1 MPKQLN
7 VNLAFTADTKQAQQQ
22 IAQLQKSL
30 DNLMSSSMKNS
41 SFTGFDQE
49 ISNAQQSV
57 LKLKTA
63 INNSLNADTGRLDL
77 SKFNQQLNNSGL
89 SLGKLA
95 SDMTAMGGDGQKAFL
110 NLANSIVTAQ
120 KPIAET
126 NKLLDG
132 MWTALKNTARWQ
144 LSSSIL
150 HGFVGS
156 LQGAY
161 GYAQDLNQSLNNIR
175 IVTGQSTDQ
184 MAAFAD
190 QANKSA
196 QALSASTLA
205 YTDAALIYY
214 QQGLGDAEVQARTE
228 TTLKMSNVTRDSV
241 EEVSSYMTAI

>member
-30 DNLMSSSMKNS
+30 DSLMSSSMKNS
-41 SFTGFDQE
+41 AFTGFDKE

-95 SDMTAMGGDGQKAFL
+95 SDMTAMGSDGQKAFL

-120 KPIAET
+120 KPVAET

-132 MWTALKNTARWQ
+132 M
-144 LSSSIL
+144 
-150 HGFVGS
+150 
-156 LQGAY
+156 
-161 GYAQDLNQSLNNIR
+161 
-175 IVTGQSTDQ
+175 
-184 MAAFAD
+184 
-190 QANKSA
+190 
-196 QALSASTLA
+196 
-205 YTDAALIYY
+205 
-214 QQGLGDAEVQARTE
+214 
-228 TTLKMSNVTRDSV
+228 
-241 EEVSSYMTAI
+241 